1 MRIILADHHEHPRW
15 ALKTLIE
22 EQPDFTLVGEAVD
35 SQGLL
40 MLVDEQPTDLILL
53 DRELP
58 GRYIEDLIASLRAL
72 NPRPILVVM
81 SSEIESGRRMLRA
94 GADSFVSKSD
104 QPDLLLE
111 KLQHYAGQ
119 FDGKEAAKKN
129 IGI

>member
-22 EQPDFTLVGEAVD
+22 EQPDFILVGEAVD

-40 MLVDEQPTDLILL
+40 TLAGELVADLVLL

-58 GRYIEDLIASLRAL
+58 GLFIDDLIARLHAL

-104 QPDLLLE
+104 QPDWMLE
-111 KLQHYAGQ
+111 KLQHYAQ
-119 FDGKEAAKKN
+119 QTERR
-129 IGI
+129 